1 MGPVHVTICVAVQVN
16 DCLVFAAD
24 SAVTLAYGADKD
36 GREIINVLPHGNKV
50 FNLHRDLPISAMTCG
65 LGNIGSDSITTLAK
79 DFRILLMSRDHEYSV
94 DPEKYTIEEIAIKA
108 RKFLFE
114 NKFAALENKPKSELS
129 FYVGGYS
136 SGAHAPERW
145 LVKIKSGEN
154 ASPPPECLGKT
165 VGLSWGGQPDAIYR
179 LVMGVG
185 LNHSEALAKASLTP
199 DQVKSA
205 SACLLK
211 DLQAPFLHG
220 AMPVQ
225 DAIDFADF
233 LVETTK
239 RFVRFLP
246 GADTVGGD
254 TDIAVVT
261 KHEGFKWVRRKHYF
275 DTILN
280 PLEVSYG
287 ERYPIERGKPG
298 HGES

>member
-1 MGPVHVTICVAVQVN
+1 MTICVAVQVN

-24 SAVTLAYGADKD
+24 SAVTLSYGRAD
-36 GREIINVLPHGNKV
+36 GGEIINVLPHGNKV
-50 FNLHRDLPISAMTCG
+50 FNLHRDLPICAMTCG
-65 LGNIGSDSITTLAK
+65 LGNIGNDSITTLAK
-79 DFRILLMSRDHEYSV
+79 DLRILLMSRDHEYSV
-94 DPEKYTIEEIAIKA
+94 DPAKYTIEEIASKA

-114 NKFAALENKPKSELS
+114 DKFSSLKERPKSDLS

-136 SGAHAPERW
+136 SGAHVPERW
-145 LVKIKSGEN
+145 LVKIQSEAN
-154 ASPPPECLGKT
+154 TSPPPECLGKDS
-165 VGLSWGGQPDAIYR
+165 GLSWGGQPDAIYR

-185 LNHSEALAKASLTP
+185 LNHTQSLAEAGLSP
-199 DQVKSA
+199 DQVQSA
-205 SACLLK
+205 SASLLK
-211 DLQAPFLHG
+211 NLQAPFLHG

-275 DTILN
+275 DSVLN